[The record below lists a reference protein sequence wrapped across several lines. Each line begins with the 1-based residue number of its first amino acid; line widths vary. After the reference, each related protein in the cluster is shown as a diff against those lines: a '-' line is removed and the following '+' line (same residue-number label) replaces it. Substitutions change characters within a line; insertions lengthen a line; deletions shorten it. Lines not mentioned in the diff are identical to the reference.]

1 MYSTIVLSVLL
12 WWVAFTRVRRW
23 RQSHSVLALGIA
35 VVFVCMAAHTTVNV
49 GPVDRFVS
57 NAIGV
62 ANAASAVKQ
71 GLFLGMCLGAA
82 LLLVALCV
90 HDAGAQRR
98 WVGPLSLGT
107 VGAIVVAV
115 VLFLGAADAPQA
127 RDGYQ
132 FDQLYGHLP
141 GYAESAAFVMVV
153 AAVLCTIITVVV
165 VHGWDLGTPAGRG
178 LAIVAVGVA
187 VLSVYA
193 WMRAGYI
200 VAARAGW
207 VEPST
212 HVFDVSTE
220 LALVGSVLT
229 MLGFTWAS
237 IERFF
242 MGRSQRRDFAE
253 LYQVLVKQRWPGVMR
268 ESWSALVPA
277 RQVSDRASEVL
288 DALSMQAD
296 EDGLPE
302 RGRPATPESIAR
314 WVCTGESGG
323 VGVDGLRPPSGTD
336 TVKWV
341 RAVGKAFEA
350 LRASG
355 EVELQR

>member
-1 MYSTIVLSVLL
+1 
-12 WWVAFTRVRRW
+12 
-23 RQSHSVLALGIA
+23 
-35 VVFVCMAAHTTVNV
+35 
-49 GPVDRFVS
+49 
-57 NAIGV
+57 
-62 ANAASAVKQ
+62 
-71 GLFLGMCLGAA
+71 
-82 LLLVALCV
+82 
-90 HDAGAQRR
+90 
-98 WVGPLSLGT
+98 
-107 VGAIVVAV
+107 
-115 VLFLGAADAPQA
+115 
-127 RDGYQ
+127 
-132 FDQLYGHLP
+132 
-141 GYAESAAFVMVV
+141 
-153 AAVLCTIITVVV
+153 
-165 VHGWDLGTPAGRG
+165 
-178 LAIVAVGVA
+178 
-187 VLSVYA
+187 
-193 WMRAGYI
+193 MRAGYI
-200 VAARAGW
+200 VAARAGGW

-220 LALVGSVLT
+220 LALVGGSVLT

-302 RGRPATPESIAR
+302 RGGRPATPESIAR

-323 VGVDGLRPPSGTD
+323 RRGRRAATPPSGTD

-341 RAVGKAFEA
+341 RAVGKAFEV